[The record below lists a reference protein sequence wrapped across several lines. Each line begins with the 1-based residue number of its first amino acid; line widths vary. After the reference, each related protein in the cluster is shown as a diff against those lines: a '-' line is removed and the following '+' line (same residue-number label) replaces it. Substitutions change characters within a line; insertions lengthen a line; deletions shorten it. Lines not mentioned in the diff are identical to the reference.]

1 MLNRI
6 ENIKENM
13 HEMRDNNTRMITV
26 LDEVH
31 IELSAYLATQ
41 DMGDKE

>member
-31 IELSAYLATQ
+31 GELSAYLFTQ
-41 DMGDKE
+41 DMEDRK